1 MHIGKYIDLVHRTEE
16 DLVKAFKNVA
26 KAHGDEVDVYQ
37 TCMLLASWS
46 QALADDLER
55 FVDKYKKEKDKDPD
69 RLSNTLLKDTRKGG
83 MALLR
88 DLQDLYL
95 IASEVEVC
103 CTILKQGATG
113 LRDGDLLSTCEEVER
128 QTKRQLSWLLT
139 RMKSAAPQT
148 LIVAESIE

>member
-16 DLVKAFKNVA
+16 DLVKAFKKVA
-26 KAHGDEVDVYQ
+26 KAHGEEVDVYQ

-46 QALADDLER
+46 QELTGELEK
-55 FVDKYKKEKDKDPD
+55 FVDKYKKEKDKEPD
-69 RLSNTLLKDTRKGG
+69 RLSDTLLKDTRKGG

-103 CTILKQGATG
+103 CTILKQGGTG
-113 LRDGDLLSTCEEVER
+113 LRDEELVSTCEKVER

-148 LIVAESIE
+148 LIVAE